1 MTHMTRRRFLQY
13 GLAAVAAGAALNN
26 AAEAAPVPTE
36 LGPLGSLGFPW
47 RAREAGVP
55 SFEVHVLS
63 RMAFGHTKADLDAI
77 QSGAF
82 KVNDWFEAQLAPDG
96 TENDSLTQK
105 IAGFQTLDKQIWE
118 LLRDYPQPMQGV
130 TGPTVRDVINELLRA
145 TLLRKLYSKWQLKEV
160 LVDFWTDHFNINM
173 YDDLQQ
179 WGKSVDDREVIRRHA
194 LGNFH
199 AMLLASAQSPAM
211 VTYLDNNTNTRQAPN
226 ENYAREVM
234 ELHTLSVN
242 GPYNQTDVQNLAK
255 CFTGWTV
262 YGRGPNVPEN
272 RRGTFYFNPNVH
284 DTTTKTLSYLPAPV
298 QGRSGPTGVQ
308 EAEGVIAALATHDW
322 TAQFIATKLVRK
334 FVADDPPLSLVDQVA
349 DKFLATTTAPD
360 QIAQCVRLIFQ
371 SAEFRQS
378 YGQKTRRP
386 LDFMVAAMRAVD
398 ADVNTTGDTISFLE
412 RVLVRSY
419 LAPQGHNLFGKVF
432 PDGYPD
438 VGVEWVNTNALL
450 NRWNFGLNL
459 MKNQLERRTQP
470 SMVNL
475 LPWIN
480 TVQPQTV
487 AGLVDAMIDRL
498 LGYTIDAA
506 DRDALIAYVASG
518 GAGSMALSNPMK
530 TVKAPELAA
539 ILIASPYFQA
549 R

>member
-13 GLAAVAAGAALNN
+13 GLAAVAAGAALDNT
-26 AAEAAPVPTE
+26 AQAAPAPTE

-47 RAREAGVP
+47 RAREAGQP
-55 SFEVHVLS
+55 PFEVHVLS

-77 QSGAF
+77 KSGAF
-82 KVNDWFEAQLAPDG
+82 RVNDWFEAQLAPDG
-96 TENDSLTQK
+96 TENEALTQK
-105 IAGFQTLDKQIWE
+105 LAGFQTLDKQIWE
-118 LLRDYPQPMQGV
+118 LIRDYPQPMQGV
-130 TGPTVRDVINELLRA
+130 TGPTVRDVIAELLRA

-173 YDDLQQ
+173 YEDLQQ
-179 WGKSVDDREVIRRHA
+179 WGKTVDDRDVIRGHA

-199 AMLLASAQSPAM
+199 AMLLASAKSPAM

-262 YGRGPNVPEN
+262 YGRGVNVAVE
-272 RRGTFYFNPNVH
+272 RRGTFYFNPNTH
-284 DTTTKTLSYLPAPV
+284 DTTTKTLSFMPTPV
-298 QGRSGPTGVQ
+298 QGRTGAAGVQ
-308 EAEGVIAALATHDW
+308 EAEGVIDFLAKHSA

-349 DKFLATTTAPD
+349 DKFLATASAPD
-360 QIAQCVRLIFQ
+360 QIAQCVRVIFQ

-386 LDFMVAAMRAVD
+386 LDFVVAAMRAVD
-398 ADVNTTGDTISFLE
+398 ANVDTTGDNVSFLE
-412 RVLVRSY
+412 RVLARGY
-419 LAPQGHNLFGKVF
+419 LAPQGQNLFGKVF

-470 SMVNL
+470 NLVNL
-475 LPWIN
+475 LPWVN

-498 LGYTIDAA
+498 LGYTVDAA
-506 DRDALIAYVASG
+506 DRDALVAYVA
-518 GAGSMALSNPMK
+518 AGRPGSTPLTDQMK
-530 TVKAPELAA
+530 TMKAPELAA

>member
-1 MTHMTRRRFLQY
+1 MTQMTRRRFLQY
-13 GLAAVAAGAALNN
+13 GLATVAAGAALNSP
-26 AAEAAPVPTE
+26 AQAAPVPTE

-47 RAREAGVP
+47 RAREAGQP
-55 SFEVHVLS
+55 PFEVHVLS

-77 QSGAF
+77 KSGAF
-82 KVNDWFEAQLAPDG
+82 RVNDWFEAQLAPDG
-96 TENDSLTQK
+96 TENDALTQK
-105 IAGFQTLDKQIWE
+105 LAGFQTLDKQIWE
-118 LLRDYPQPMQGV
+118 LIRDYPQPAQGV
-130 TGPTVRDVINELLRA
+130 TGPTVRDVIAELLRA

-199 AMLLASAQSPAM
+199 AMLLASAKSPAM
-211 VTYLDNNTNTRQAPN
+211 VAYLDNNTNTRQAPN

-262 YGRGPNVPEN
+262 YGRGPNVAVE

-284 DTTTKTLSYLPAPV
+284 DTSNKTLGYMAAPV
-298 QGRSGPTGVQ
+298 QGRSGAAGIQ
-308 EAEGVIAALATHDW
+308 EAEGVIEVLAKHDW
-322 TAQFIATKLVRK
+322 TAEFIATKLVRK
-334 FVADDPPLSLVDQVA
+334 FVADDPPMSLVEAVKR
-349 DKFLATTTAPD
+349 KFQDASTAPD
-360 QIAQCVRLIFQ
+360 QIAQCVRVIFQ

-386 LDFMVAAMRAVD
+386 LDFVVAAMRAVD
-398 ADVNTTGDTISFLE
+398 ANVDTTGDNISFLE
-412 RVLVRSY
+412 RVLVRGY

-450 NRWNFGLNL
+450 NRWNFALNL
-459 MKNQLERRTQP
+459 VKNRLEQRTQP
-470 SMVNL
+470 ALVNL

-487 AGLVDAMIDRL
+487 AGLVDAMLDRL
-498 LGYTIDAA
+498 LGYTVDTA
-506 DRDALIAYVASG
+506 DRDALIAYVAQG
-518 GAGSMALSNPMK
+518 RPGTTPLTDQIK
-530 TVKAPELAA
+530 TVKGPELAA
-539 ILIASPYFQA
+539 IVIASPYFQA